1 MRSYDELPFLVC
13 HITLQT
19 PGGDEA
25 TMVASPEGEVVA
37 MLYGTLVASPAEM
50 QDRDG
55 GQGVYFAFPDVSVRY
70 VGRFR
75 LKANVLRIT
84 G

>member
-1 MRSYDELPFLVC
+1 M
-13 HITLQT
+13 
-19 PGGDEA
+19 
-25 TMVASPEGEVVA
+25 ASDEGEVVA
-37 MLYGTLVASPAEM
+37 MLYGTLVATPAEM

-55 GQGVYFAFPDVSVRY
+55 AQGVYFAFPDVSVRN
-70 VGRFR
+70 VGRYR